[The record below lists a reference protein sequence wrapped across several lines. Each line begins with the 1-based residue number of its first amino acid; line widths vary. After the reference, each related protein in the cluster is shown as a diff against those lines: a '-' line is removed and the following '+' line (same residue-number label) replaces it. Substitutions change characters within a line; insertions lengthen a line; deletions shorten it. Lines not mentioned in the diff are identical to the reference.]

1 MICRGFFYL
10 QFYFLFSKKN
20 LMEINPSK
28 PDSNEPYQ
36 DFVHCKTYLVDG
48 KLKNWFGK
56 SSEVFSN
63 IYTRN
68 KDDEIKPTL
77 LGSIPDMETEPALE
91 ALDSAVGAFNRGK
104 GKWPTMRVGERIKC
118 LEKFAYKMKNYREEV
133 VNLLM
138 WEISKNKADSYKEF
152 DRTVDYIYDT
162 IEAYK
167 EIDRKSAKFEKQS
180 GIYAHIRR
188 GPLGVILCLG
198 PYNYPLNETFC
209 LLIPAIIMGN
219 TAVFKPA
226 KHGVLLITPLLKAFK
241 ESFPPGVVNILFGRG
256 RKIASPIMKTGK
268 IDVLALIGHS
278 TSAVALQD
286 LHPNKNRLRLV
297 LGLEAKNPGI
307 VLPDADL
314 ELTIK
319 ECISGTL
326 SYNGQRC
333 TALKILFVHESIVDE
348 FNRKFAKAV
357 DNLKYGLPWEKDAFL
372 TPLPEP
378 HKAKYMQDLIR
389 DAVKKGAKIINKKGG
404 KLSHNYLYPAIL
416 YPVSTDMNIYH
427 EEQFGP
433 VIPVMSYKDIDEPL
447 NVMAESEYGQQVSLF
462 GNDISKIGPLVD
474 ILANLVCRVNLNSAC
489 QRGPDVYPFTG
500 RKNSA
505 VSTLSVHDAL
515 RSFSIRTFVAAK
527 DNPKNNEIIGS
538 LLNSKDSNFINTEY
552 LL

>member
-1 MICRGFFYL
+1 MICKGFFYL